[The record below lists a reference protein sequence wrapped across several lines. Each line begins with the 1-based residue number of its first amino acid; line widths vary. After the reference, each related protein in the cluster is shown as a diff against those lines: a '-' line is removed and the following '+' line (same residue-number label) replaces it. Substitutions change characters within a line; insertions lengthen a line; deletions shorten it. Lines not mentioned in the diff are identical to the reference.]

1 MRQALQVMSTAFNL
15 KIRSIKCNF
24 YSGQSSIYSR
34 MNSFYGSVTN
44 SRTTPRATEQ
54 MHSLQSGA
62 SSARSYESNFQPH
75 SNELGSSTTVSTVLK
90 CQYSGGAGLAA
101 GLCRVNNLNFNI
113 EIKPSL
119 VITGWDVLPAEAPTH
134 CYLVLDIFNATHQE
148 MELNYSINKFIAI
161 EALDSCRVPVPVERC
176 SLSKLKD
183 IYTDSALNSEQR
195 IQEISQICSE
205 HLTSLV
211 ELKWTLSSANNSLE
225 SDGQLNDSHSSR
237 IVKGKSTLT
246 GLKISSPVLDLLYI
260 PPLQMELHLNDE
272 LWMPEKSSF
281 SCIIG
286 DSVDI
291 MINVYNALSTVLGPV
306 KLRLSIHQ
314 EMVCG
319 ANQRKSDARLVI
331 VGSDC
336 SLISQVNF
344 FF

>member
-1 MRQALQVMSTAFNL
+1 
-15 KIRSIKCNF
+15 
-24 YSGQSSIYSR
+24 

-44 SRTTPRATEQ
+44 TRTARPAEQ
-54 MHSLQSGA
+54 MHSLQSGT
-62 SSARSYESNFQPH
+62 SSARSYESAFQPP
-75 SNELGSSTTVSTVLK
+75 STDLGSSTTISSVLK

-101 GLCRVNNLNFNI
+101 NLCRVNNLNFNV

-119 VITGWDVLPAEAPTH
+119 VITGWDVLPAEASTH

-176 SLSKLKD
+176 PLSKLKD
-183 IYTDSALNSEQR
+183 IYVDHELNSEQR
-195 IQEISQICSE
+195 ILKISQICSE

-211 ELKWTLSSANNSLE
+211 ELKWTLSSANSSVE
-225 SDGQLNDSHSSR
+225 SDDSQSLRS
-237 IVKGKSTLT
+237 VKGKSTLA

-260 PPLQMELHLNDE
+260 PPLQMELQLNGE
-272 LWMPEKSSF
+272 IWMPEKSSF
-281 SCIIG
+281 SCVLG

-291 MINVYNALSTVLGPV
+291 SISVHNALSTSLGPV
-306 KLRLSIHQ
+306 KLKLSVHQ

-319 ANQRKSDARLVI
+319 SNQRKSDARLVI

-336 SLISQVNF
+336 SLIPQVKVLIVISIH
-344 FF
+344 